1 MPPAPPHPRPSL
13 HGKRVSSSSL
23 LGQQATAQTHDP
35 DAGLTAHLWPRLH
48 VKPGSSGARWL
59 LLIVSSF
66 PAPTPGP
73 SPPLSSLPQSLSLPQ
88 LLRFRSACSSSL
100 AIFPPPPP
108 HSPGPSACPPTPRPS
123 SSVCTVLTGLRSSAH
138 LPTDRDPEP
147 SRSPVLWSPLP
158 YKTPNGQLLPA
169 HTPASKGCQHS
180 MMTQQC
186 HRLPGSFSA
195 APQSLG
201 SWSVPP
207 LPSIGFSKLLLQPLH
222 PLPTPSHPQ
231 SDGLFLP

>member
-1 MPPAPPHPRPSL
+1 MFHLSQHRSQDLPLRSHHCHRACHSLSSCASEAPALAPSPSL
-13 HGKRVSSSSL
+13 
-23 LGQQATAQTHDP
+23 
-35 DAGLTAHLWPRLH
+35 
-48 VKPGSSGARWL
+48 
-59 LLIVSSF
+59 
-66 PAPTPGP
+66 
-73 SPPLSSLPQSLSLPQ
+73 
-88 LLRFRSACSSSL
+88 
-100 AIFPPPPP
+100 PPPPP

-195 APQSLG
+195 TPQSLG

-231 SDGLFLP
+231 SDGLLLP